1 MDLFQYED
9 VILSFLTLTLL
20 EIILGIDNIIFISI
34 LADKLPKEIQ
44 KKARLIGLFLAMFFR
59 IILLFGISIIVH
71 MEKPLVEVFNHG
83 ITGRDIILF
92 GGGVFLIFKTIK
104 EIIEKIQ
111 GHTDSPV
118 EIESKKKLNLFSAVT
133 QIIMIDIV
141 FSFDSILTA
150 VGLVNDVRIMIAAV
164 IVAVVIM
171 MWASGPISKFVND
184 NPSIKMLALNFLVL
198 IGILLILEALHIEF
212 SKNYLYFA
220 MFFSVANEF
229 MIMLSRKNAR
239 IARRKHHHSNE

>member
-1 MDLFQYED
+1 MNLFQYED

-59 IILLFGISIIVH
+59 IVLLFGISLIVH
-71 MEKPLVEVFNHG
+71 MEKPLFTIANHG
-83 ITGRDIILF
+83 ITGRDLILF

-104 EIIEKIQ
+104 EIIEKVRGHADLPIQ
-111 GHTDSPV
+111 ID
-118 EIESKKKLNLFSAVT
+118 SKKKLNLFSAVS

-164 IVAVVIM
+164 IVAVIIM

-198 IGILLILEALHIEF
+198 IGMLLILEALHIEF

-239 IARRKHHHSNE
+239 IARRKIHP

>member
-1 MDLFQYED
+1 MDLFQYQD
-9 VILSFLTLTLL
+9 IFLSFLTLTLL

-59 IILLFGISIIVH
+59 IILLFGISMIVH
-71 MEKPLVEVFNHG
+71 MEKPLFYLGTHG
-83 ITGRDIILF
+83 VTGRDLILF
-92 GGGVFLIFKTIK
+92 GGGVFLIFKTVK
-104 EIIEKIQ
+104 EIAYKVK
-111 GHTDSPV
+111 GYADLPV
-118 EIESKKKLNLFSAVT
+118 QIDEKKKLTLFSAVT

-164 IVAVVIM
+164 IVAVIIM

-198 IGILLILEALHIEF
+198 IGILLILEGLHIEF
-212 SKNYLYFA
+212 PKNYVYFA
-220 MFFSVANEF
+220 MFFSVINEL
-229 MIMLSRKNAR
+229 MIMLSRKNSR
-239 IARRKHHHSNE
+239 VARRKTHH